1 MRDLPAGALH
11 VRDAL
16 TVQVLP
22 FVRQDQYDPL
32 LWCCDFNAVRGED
45 SFVRAQWAGRPM
57 LWHIYQQDEDIHLD
71 KLEAFLALYTKDS
84 GHLRL
89 ARRSAVSG
97 EAWNAGETMT
107 DHWHSTPQ
115 TPARAAKTRRGVV
128 SGTGLADRSCRSAGT
143 VLCKLDMIRGLDFRK
158 SIQIRIFAMKTGKE
172 LKPGTV
178 IRIDNDPWL
187 VQKAEFTKSGRNSAI
202 MKTKL
207 KNLLTGYKTET
218 VYSADDKLD
227 DVILDRKEA
236 TLSFISGDSYTFMDT
251 TDYTMYELNA
261 EDIESVLPFIEEGMT
276 DVCEAVFFE
285 GRLVSVEL
293 PTTIVRQVDYTEG
306 SARGDTSGKVMKP
319 AKLKNGTEL
328 SVADF
333 IEIGDMIEIDTRE
346 GGSYK
351 GRAK

>member
-1 MRDLPAGALH
+1 
-11 VRDAL
+11 
-16 TVQVLP
+16 
-22 FVRQDQYDPL
+22 
-32 LWCCDFNAVRGED
+32 
-45 SFVRAQWAGRPM
+45 
-57 LWHIYQQDEDIHLD
+57 
-71 KLEAFLALYTKDS
+71 
-84 GHLRL
+84 
-89 ARRSAVSG
+89 
-97 EAWNAGETMT
+97 
-107 DHWHSTPQ
+107 
-115 TPARAAKTRRGVV
+115 
-128 SGTGLADRSCRSAGT
+128 
-143 VLCKLDMIRGLDFRK
+143 
-158 SIQIRIFAMKTGKE
+158 MKTGKE

-207 KNLLTGYKTET
+207 KNLRTGYKTET

-236 TLSFISGDSYTFMDT
+236 TLSFISGDTYTFMDT

-261 EDIESVLPFIEEGMT
+261 EDLEAVMPFIEEGMN
-276 DVCEAVFFE
+276 DICEAVFFE
-285 GRLVSVEL
+285 GRLVSVDL

-333 IEIGDMIEIDTRE
+333 VEIGDWIEIDTRE

-351 GRAK
+351 SRTKAPQA

>member
-1 MRDLPAGALH
+1 
-11 VRDAL
+11 
-16 TVQVLP
+16 
-22 FVRQDQYDPL
+22 
-32 LWCCDFNAVRGED
+32 
-45 SFVRAQWAGRPM
+45 
-57 LWHIYQQDEDIHLD
+57 
-71 KLEAFLALYTKDS
+71 
-84 GHLRL
+84 
-89 ARRSAVSG
+89 
-97 EAWNAGETMT
+97 
-107 DHWHSTPQ
+107 
-115 TPARAAKTRRGVV
+115 
-128 SGTGLADRSCRSAGT
+128 
-143 VLCKLDMIRGLDFRK
+143 
-158 SIQIRIFAMKTGKE
+158 MKTGKE

-236 TLSFISGDSYTFMDT
+236 TLSFISGETYTFMDT

-261 EDIESVLPFIEEGMT
+261 EDLEAVMPFIEEGMN
-276 DVCEAVFFE
+276 DICEAVFFE
-285 GRLVSVEL
+285 GRLVSVDL

-333 IEIGDMIEIDTRE
+333 VEIGDWIEIDTRE

-351 GRAK
+351 SRTKAPQA

>member
-1 MRDLPAGALH
+1 M
-11 VRDAL
+11 
-16 TVQVLP
+16 QVN
-22 FVRQDQYDPL
+22 FIA
-32 LWCCDFNAVRGED
+32 FAV
-45 SFVRAQWAGRPM
+45 AQQG
-57 LWHIYQQDEDIHLD
+57 
-71 KLEAFLALYTKDS
+71 LA
-84 GHLRL
+84 
-89 ARRSAVSG
+89 
-97 EAWNAGETMT
+97 E
-107 DHWHSTPQ
+107 
-115 TPARAAKTRRGVV
+115 RGVGRDHRHV
-128 SGTGLADRSCRSAGT
+128 SAFYLNHQACSVR
-143 VLCKLDMIRGLDFRK
+143 
-158 SIQIRIFAMKTGKE
+158 
-172 LKPGTV
+172 
-178 IRIDNDPWL
+178 
-187 VQKAEFTKSGRNSAI
+187 AEFTKSGRNSAI

-261 EDIESVLPFIEEGMT
+261 EDIEAVLPFIEEGMT
-276 DVCEAVFFE
+276 DICEAVFFE

>member
-1 MRDLPAGALH
+1 
-11 VRDAL
+11 
-16 TVQVLP
+16 
-22 FVRQDQYDPL
+22 
-32 LWCCDFNAVRGED
+32 
-45 SFVRAQWAGRPM
+45 
-57 LWHIYQQDEDIHLD
+57 
-71 KLEAFLALYTKDS
+71 
-84 GHLRL
+84 
-89 ARRSAVSG
+89 
-97 EAWNAGETMT
+97 
-107 DHWHSTPQ
+107 
-115 TPARAAKTRRGVV
+115 
-128 SGTGLADRSCRSAGT
+128 
-143 VLCKLDMIRGLDFRK
+143 
-158 SIQIRIFAMKTGKE
+158 MKTGKE

-236 TLSFISGDSYTFMDT
+236 TLSFISGDTYTFMDT

-261 EDIESVLPFIEEGMT
+261 EDLEAVMPFIEEGMN
-276 DVCEAVFFE
+276 DICEAVFFE
-285 GRLVSVEL
+285 GRLVSVDL

-333 IEIGDMIEIDTRE
+333 VEIGDWIEIDTRE

-351 GRAK
+351 SRTKAPQA